1 MNTFHLNCR
10 YFTGHSNNPDGTTEF
25 VAGTTGA
32 KQGFMGAIRIFTIA
46 VCNPTCLAFTLMETI
61 REYFFLSQLI
71 LPHFPLGNY
80 CGCCCA

>member
-1 MNTFHLNCR
+1 
-10 YFTGHSNNPDGTTEF
+10 
-25 VAGTTGA
+25 
-32 KQGFMGAIRIFTIA
+32 MGAIRIFTIA
-46 VCNPTCLAFTLMETI
+46 VCNPTSLAFTLMKTI

>member
-1 MNTFHLNCR
+1 VITFHPNCR

-46 VCNPTCLAFTLMETI
+46 VCNPSQVVFSFTIMKTT
-61 REYFFLSQLI
+61 FFQT
-71 LPHFPLGNY
+71 
-80 CGCCCA
+80 